1 MRDKMNAEEIEASRT
16 LDLLRAGVHVNEAI
30 VTRALY
36 VLARASGAAPGF
48 RSYPQV
54 RLACAVCP
62 GARQW

>member
-36 VLARASGAAPGF
+36 VLGDLVGLKEFDDDGGA
-48 RSYPQV
+48 V
-54 RLACAVCP
+54 
-62 GARQW
+62 